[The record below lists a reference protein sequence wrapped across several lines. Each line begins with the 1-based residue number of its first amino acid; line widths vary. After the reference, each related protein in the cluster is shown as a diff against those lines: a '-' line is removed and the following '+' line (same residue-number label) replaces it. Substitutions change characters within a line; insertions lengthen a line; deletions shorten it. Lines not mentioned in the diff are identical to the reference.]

1 MLASDWRV
9 PDTRPDPII
18 LSYTRSV
25 PDIFSESSGISGIGY
40 YKRVGFSMRPISF
53 FNAFFIKM
61 MPIFKMSPN
70 FWPVPLWNCIC
81 GIFCTSIWTIH
92 NIWNFKTINPKNST
106 EWKSKKSQKYFL
118 IYGIHHFFFGKSGDF
133 FFVRYCMVLSCICTN
148 PEWLVWHWYWAKQK
162 IEKSGWSD
170 QGCWALF

>member
-1 MLASDWRV
+1 MDTCIKTSDWRV

-40 YKRVGFSMRPISF
+40 YKKVGFSMRPMSF

-70 FWPVPLWNCIC
+70 FWPVSLWNCIC

-92 NIWNFKTINPKNST
+92 NNWNFKTINPKKNST

-118 IYGIHHFFFGKSGDF
+118 IYGIHLDIDKVILVNLAILGK
-133 FFVRYCMVLSCICTN
+133 VLHGL
-148 PEWLVWHWYWAKQK
+148 ELHLY
-162 IEKSGWSD
+162 
-170 QGCWALF
+170 